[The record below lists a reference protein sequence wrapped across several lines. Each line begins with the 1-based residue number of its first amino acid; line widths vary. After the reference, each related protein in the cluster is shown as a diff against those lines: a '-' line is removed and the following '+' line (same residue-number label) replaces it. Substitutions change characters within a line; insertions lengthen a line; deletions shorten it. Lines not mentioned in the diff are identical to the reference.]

1 MNDRK
6 DTNEGKCSHRCKV
19 KSFFAGQGS
28 WAGTALGGLTPY
40 LPLKDMLSPP
50 PLQKTPHHPHH
61 LLILPL
67 SSRKAGVKLDA
78 PSKNNYHSELARKK
92 KRAAFESET
101 QPFHN

>member
-40 LPLKDMLSPP
+40 LPLKDMLSPLSPKDP
-50 PLQKTPHHPHH
+50 PPPPPPSNPPS
-61 LLILPL
+61 LI
-67 SSRKAGVKLDA
+67 
-78 PSKNNYHSELARKK
+78 
-92 KRAAFESET
+92 T
-101 QPFHN
+101 QGRS